1 MAIQPQASRVTVT
14 VASRLPAVADLC
26 AKHHVR
32 RLALFGSGAIGEFD
46 AETGSDLDFLAEFSL
61 MSPRDHA
68 ESYFGLM
75 EDLQRLLGVPVD
87 LVEAGASRNPY
98 FQEAVRNTQVVLFEA
113 A

>member
-1 MAIQPQASRVTVT
+1 MAISPQAARVTPT
-14 VASRLPAVADLC
+14 VASRLQAVADLC
-26 AKHHVR
+26 AKHQVR
-32 RLALFGSGAIGEFD
+32 RLALFGSGATGAFD
-46 AETGSDLDFLAEFSL
+46 AQKGSDLDFLAEFEP
-61 MSPRDHA
+61 MSPKDHA